1 MRRNRSANRNSAI
14 GHESDFHRLAKG
26 AETLG
31 FDAIRLGQRKPYSCP
46 EHCPH
51 PEGGGSWPLGV
62 PLSIEDVAE
71 LLGCSTWTIR
81 QKYVPGGLPHLRASH
96 SGKLVF
102 FRTQVLNWILER
114 QTKGGNLGK

>member
-1 MRRNRSANRNSAI
+1 MRRNRSANRNSA
-14 GHESDFHRLAKG
+14 
-26 AETLG
+26 
-31 FDAIRLGQRKPYSCP
+31 
-46 EHCPH
+46 
-51 PEGGGSWPLGV
+51 
-62 PLSIEDVAE
+62 
-71 LLGCSTWTIR
+71 IR